1 MNDPTMS
8 DVSSLAA
15 GSRPSLWIR
24 AVRPRTL
31 SLSVAPIVV
40 GVAHAWAAFG
50 RVAILPVAAATV
62 SALAIQI
69 ATNLANDAA
78 DGERGHDGPAR
89 LGPERVTGAK
99 LMTALEVKRG
109 AVVATLLAALFG
121 LVAVLHGGAPI
132 LSIGVA
138 SLLAAWAYSNGPVPI
153 SATPTGEAFV
163 VAFFGVAAVVGIEW
177 LAAAAVTWSAVALG
191 VAIGLPAAAVLTVN
205 NHRDR
210 VEDARNGRRTLA
222 IRLGVRGAKILYG
235 VELFAAVAIA
245 AAVVAPGG
253 LWCTLLVA
261 ACAVPAILL
270 SLRLARMEVGR
281 ELNGR
286 LAATAGFQ
294 TMLAMVLAVA
304 LLGEIG

>member
-1 MNDPTMS
+1 MS
-8 DVSSLAA
+8 EVSSVTEL
-15 GSRPSLWIR
+15 SRFSLWMR

-31 SLSVAPIVV
+31 SISVAPIVV
-40 GVAHAWAAFG
+40 GVAHAWAEYG
-50 RVAILPVAAATV
+50 RMAVLPVAAATV

-89 LGPERVTGAK
+89 LGPERVTGTR
-99 LMTALEVKRG
+99 LMTAAEVKRG
-109 AVVATLLAALFG
+109 AVVATFVAALFG
-121 LVAVLHGGAPI
+121 LVAVFHGGTPI
-132 LSIGVA
+132 LMIGLASI
-138 SLLAAWAYSNGPVPI
+138 LAGWAYSNGPLPI

-163 VAFFGVAAVVGIEW
+163 VACFGVAAVVGIEW
-177 LAAAAVTWSAVALG
+177 LAAEAVGTSAVALG

-222 IRLGVRGAKILYG
+222 ILIGPGGSKALYAG
-235 VELFAAVAIA
+235 ELLAAVAIA
-245 AAVVAPGG
+245 AAVVASGG
-253 LWCTLLVA
+253 LAVTGLVA
-261 ACAVPAILL
+261 ICVVPATVLAVK
-270 SLRLARMEVGR
+270 LARMPVGR

-294 TMLAMVLAVA
+294 MMLAMVIAVA
-304 LLGEIG
+304 LIGGIA